1 MRFHIL
7 ALAALALLPAEGARA
22 VVFAVHPGKDSKVVF
37 TSKAPTETFQG
48 KTDQLEGTLT
58 LDPSALG
65 DSISVHLEVNMAS
78 LSTGKKLRDAH
89 MREDHLEVVKYP
101 KAVFEGAA
109 LLGPAGTKLE
119 PGRLTPFQV
128 EGTFEL
134 HGVSRRMRFPAEA
147 TFTPV
152 GQGGKLA
159 FKATFSVAL
168 PDYQIKRPEF
178 LFLKLAEVQEVEVS
192 AIASSA
198 P

>member
-1 MRFHIL
+1 MRFRFL
-7 ALAALALLPAEGARA
+7 ALAALALLPVGGARA
-22 VVFAVHPGKDSKVVF
+22 AVFSVKPGKDSKVVF

-48 KTDQLEGTLT
+48 KTDRMQGSLT

-65 DSISVHLEVNMAS
+65 DSISVHLEVDLAS
-78 LSTGKKLRDAH
+78 LTTGKKLRDEH
-89 MREDHLEVVKYP
+89 MREDHLEVTKYP

-109 LLGPAGTKLE
+109 VLSPAGAKLE
-119 PGRLTPFQV
+119 PGKLTPFQM

-134 HGVSRRMRFPAEA
+134 HGVSRRLRFPAEA

-152 GQGGKLA
+152 GQGGRVA

-192 AIASSA
+192 GTAFSA

>member
-1 MRFHIL
+1 MRFRIL
-7 ALAALALLPAEGARA
+7 ALAVLGLLPAAGAHA

-48 KTDQLEGTLT
+48 KTDRMEGTLT

-65 DSISVHLEVNMAS
+65 DSISVHLEVDMAS
-78 LSTGKKLRDAH
+78 LSTGKKLRDDH
-89 MREDHLEVVKYP
+89 MREDHLEVEKYP

-109 LLGPAGTKLE
+109 LLSPAGAKLE
-119 PGRLTPFQV
+119 PGKLTPFQI
-128 EGTFEL
+128 EGTFAL
-134 HGVSRRMRFPAEA
+134 HGVSRRLRFPAEA

-152 GQGGKLA
+152 GQGGRVA
-159 FKATFSVAL
+159 FRANFSVAL

-192 AIASSA
+192 GIASSA